1 MRATFCTEKFGKFT
15 FNIELDTGGAPGEEI
30 VVWVHDKNGSVAQGE
45 RQFRAYFPYK
55 DAQDQDADAAGG
67 VVIDGDKFDESYD
80 PVEKYCRQ
88 FARDKTFREAELTRW
103 YGEAAQ

>member
-1 MRATFCTEKFGKFT
+1 MRATFCKEKFGRFT

-30 VVWVHDKNGSVAQGE
+30 VVWVYDKNGAVAQGE

-55 DAQDQDADAAGG
+55 DAQDAAGG

-80 PVEKYCRQ
+80 PIEKYCRQ